1 MPDTLTS
8 VQNPEKPKKKRGR
21 RKKYNVIT
29 ILNEPA
35 TPPYRPSIEEK
46 ILASVF
52 LPAKK
57 EFYVKREVLF

>member
-1 MPDTLTS
+1 MPDTLIG

-35 TPPYRPSIEEK
+35 TPPHRPSIEEK
-46 ILASVF
+46 ILASVI
-52 LPAKK
+52 LPSQQKK
-57 EFYVKREVLF
+57 M

>member
-46 ILASVF
+46 ILASVI
-52 LPAKK
+52 LPSQQKK
-57 EFYVKREVLF
+57 M

>member
-21 RKKYNVIT
+21 RKKFNVIT

-35 TPPYRPSIEEK
+35 TPSYLPSIEEK
-46 ILASVF
+46 ILASVI
-52 LPAKK
+52 LLSQQKK
-57 EFYVKREVLF
+57 M

>member
-8 VQNPEKPKKKRGR
+8 IQNTEKPKKKRGR

-29 ILNEPA
+29 ILNEYE

-46 ILASVF
+46 ILASVI
-52 LPAKK
+52 LPSQQKK
-57 EFYVKREVLF
+57 DIITKN